1 VILLK
6 LDFFNN
12 LADGTK
18 SHSFTLQFIDELTE
32 YLNNIK
38 ENITEKQIKQD
49 LTDFLCTNELI
60 AKNKISYTFL
70 SDFYEK
76 RNDILKE
83 YSNSRNIYYVS
94 WNNNIDDKYE
104 AKNIYKINEY
114 FNGNIVS
121 TFHLSG
127 KDLPKLVQEGM
138 ILEKSGNKYII
149 DTKSTNAI
157 SKKLK
162 EASKEIVNLQ
172 ENHMK
177 QYRTEND
184 LYVVVEKCLNSA
196 YLQNINTNIVFEETS
211 FSDDVFNLLHNDV
224 VVSFKD
230 GKYVYEDE
238 ITRDWMNSF
247 ISIDEHN
254 EVLQKLM
261 AEPNFSKIDF
271 ENTIFSIISRE
282 NNYTLLSYGESQ
294 KNILKVPNK
303 LISYWVDDNSIL
315 YYDKEDK
322 LFYKQV

>member
-1 VILLK
+1 MK

-49 LTDFLCTNELI
+49 LTGFLCTNELI

-149 DTKSTNAI
+149 DTKLTNAI